1 MVRSLNKLRA
11 ILNYNPSKSPIYQ
24 DLTLL
29 IVCVACVIAFLG
41 FPSLQYQSDATPPDK
56 VLLAFAGQFAHM
68 STQHLSLNLLGL
80 LMLAWG
86 FAPWRTLKKDLMFF
100 TAGFFGVALG
110 LLLHPEVL
118 WYKGLSGALHG
129 LFLGY
134 AAQILIC
141 DTRKPVKWVAVLL
154 IIGAVFKLWL
164 ELNQPGLI
172 PGVGSNQEPVL
183 HAAHRWGA
191 LAGMIVGV
199 ACGVSIRLWAKN
211 EKGQPENPK
220 GI

>member
-11 ILNYNPSKSPIYQ
+11 ILNYNPSKSPIYR

-29 IVCVACVIAFLG
+29 IVCFACAIAFLG
-41 FPSLQYQSDATPPDK
+41 FPTLQYQSDATPPFK
-56 VLLAFAGQFAHM
+56 AWLAFAGQFAHM
-68 STQHLSLNLLGL
+68 SAQHLGLNLLGL

-86 FAPWRTLKKDLMFF
+86 FAPWRTLKKDLFYF
-100 TAGFFGVALG
+100 TAGFSGVALG

-141 DTRKPVKWVAVLL
+141 DTRKPVKWVAVVL
-154 IIGAVFKLWL
+154 IIGTIFKLWL
-164 ELNQPGLI
+164 ELNQPGLL
-172 PGVGSNQEPVL
+172 PGVGDNQEPVL

-191 LAGMIVGV
+191 LSGITVGSAWGMFM
-199 ACGVSIRLWAKN
+199 RLRGAKR
-211 EKGQPENPK
+211 KRPT
-220 GI
+220 